1 MLIND
6 NHENHED
13 HNNHKD
19 QNNNNHDNIIL
30 MYIYILVGG
39 FNPSEKYEFVSWDD
53 FPFPIYGKSSKI
65 PWFQTFQTTNQY
77 IYIYYYIYYIIYMGK
92 L

>member
-30 MYIYILVGG
+30 MYIYIYWLV
-39 FNPSEKYEFVSWDD
+39 VST
-53 FPFPIYGKSSKI
+53 PLKNMSSSVGMI
-65 PWFQTFQTTNQY
+65 FHSQY
-77 IYIYYYIYYIIYMGK
+77 MESHQKFHGSKLSKPPTSIYIIILYILYYIYG
-92 L
+92 

>member
-19 QNNNNHDNIIL
+19 QNNNNNHDNIIL
-30 MYIYILVGG
+30 MYIYIYTG
-39 FNPSEKYEFVSWDD
+39 W
-53 FPFPIYGKSSKI
+53 
-65 PWFQTFQTTNQY
+65 WFQP
-77 IYIYYYIYYIIYMGK
+77 

>member
-30 MYIYILVGG
+30 MYIYIYWLV
-39 FNPSEKYEFVSWDD
+39 VST
-53 FPFPIYGKSSKI
+53 PLKNMSSSNGIIVPNMMGKS
-65 PWFQTFQTTNQY
+65 
-77 IYIYYYIYYIIYMGK
+77 
-92 L
+92 